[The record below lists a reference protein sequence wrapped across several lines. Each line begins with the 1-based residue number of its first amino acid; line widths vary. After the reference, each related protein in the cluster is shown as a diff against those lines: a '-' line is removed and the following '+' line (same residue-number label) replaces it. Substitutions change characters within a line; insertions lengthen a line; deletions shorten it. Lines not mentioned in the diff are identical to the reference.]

1 MERERQNREEWL
13 RSEGTAF
20 PGKTYVE
27 CLLKPLFNDQRD
39 TLFHAMIQVH
49 RAHVLML
56 YDRRILKRSEAARI
70 LRAVEEV
77 ARTDPRK
84 LQYDPRYEDLF
95 FLIEAK
101 IAERIGEELA
111 GNMHIARSRNDMGVA
126 MYRIALRERI
136 LSLIEKTL
144 YLREALLETVGQ
156 HLETVMPA
164 YTHTQ
169 PAQPTTLGHYLLA
182 VQDGLARDTA
192 RLKNAFH
199 QVNRSPLGSA
209 AITTTG
215 FDICRDAVKEA
226 LGFDDLVENSY
237 DAVAGADYLGETA
250 TAVALMM
257 TNLGRWIQDLLLFCT
272 REFQA
277 VRVADPYVQ
286 ISSIMPQKRNPV
298 SVEHSR
304 SLSSSA
310 AADALAVLTM
320 IHNTPFGDVVDTEDD
335 LQPHL
340 HRAIDKSRRV
350 LELMTAVIRTL
361 EVNREL
367 LGRRA
372 REGAITIT
380 EWADT
385 MVREKGLPLRTAH
398 RIAARIARSAWRE
411 NRELHELTPEEV
423 RQRALEA
430 AGVDLRFTDEELAR
444 LSDPLHFIRVR
455 KCRGGPNPE
464 ETRRML
470 GERRQRLIREQRW
483 LKDTL
488 NRLERAQV
496 RLMGR
501 VGELTGKS

>member
-1 MERERQNREEWL
+1 
-13 RSEGTAF
+13 
-20 PGKTYVE
+20 
-27 CLLKPLFNDQRD
+27 
-39 TLFHAMIQVH
+39 
-49 RAHVLML
+49 
-56 YDRRILKRSEAARI
+56 
-70 LRAVEEV
+70 
-77 ARTDPRK
+77 
-84 LQYDPRYEDLF
+84 
-95 FLIEAK
+95 
-101 IAERIGEELA
+101 
-111 GNMHIARSRNDMGVA
+111 
-126 MYRIALRERI
+126 
-136 LSLIEKTL
+136 
-144 YLREALLETVGQ
+144 
-156 HLETVMPA
+156 
-164 YTHTQ
+164 
-169 PAQPTTLGHYLLA
+169 
-182 VQDGLARDTA
+182 
-192 RLKNAFH
+192 
-199 QVNRSPLGSA
+199 
-209 AITTTG
+209 
-215 FDICRDAVKEA
+215 
-226 LGFDDLVENSY
+226 
-237 DAVAGADYLGETA
+237 
-250 TAVALMM
+250 
-257 TNLGRWIQDLLLFCT
+257 
-272 REFQA
+272 
-277 VRVADPYVQ
+277 
-286 ISSIMPQKRNPV
+286 
-298 SVEHSR
+298 
-304 SLSSSA
+304 
-310 AADALAVLTM
+310 M
-320 IHNTPFGDVVDTEDD
+320 IHNTPFGDIVDTEDD

-340 HRAIDKSRRV
+340 YRAIDKSNRV
-350 LELMTAVIRTL
+350 LKLMTAVISTM

-501 VGELTGKS
+501 VGELTRTT